1 MNLYFR
7 STSFAFA
14 VHASALVAMCAVPLA
29 VSERFTSSGQRNVIS
44 IQLSIAQ
51 PAAVESVA
59 MTIEPT
65 PPLPREDPIE
75 FQTDRPA
82 PLLHRPPVPPTPPEV
97 TPQTMPVVRRAVAS
111 RMLPPTATT
120 IPIQQQTGLSEKEPA
135 SFTANEPP
143 QYPSQAVRDRLQG
156 TVLLRLFVDST
167 GRVEDV
173 EVVESSGHATLDD
186 AAMEAVKRWTG
197 QPARRYG
204 RPVASEEVLPIRF
217 RL

>member
-1 MNLYFR
+1 
-7 STSFAFA
+7 
-14 VHASALVAMCAVPLA
+14 MCAVPLA

-97 TPQTMPVVRRAVAS
+97 TPQTIPVVRRAVAS

-135 SFTANEPP
+135 SFVANPPP

-173 EVVESSGHATLDD
+173 EVVESSGHAMLDD
-186 AAMEAVKRWTG
+186 AAMEAVKKWTG

>member
-7 STSFAFA
+7 STSFAFT

-75 FQTDRPA
+75 FQ
-82 PLLHRPPVPPTPPEV
+82 PVQHSTLSRRALAPPTPPEV
-97 TPQTMPVVRRAVAS
+97 TPQTMPVMRRAVAS
-111 RMLPPTATT
+111 RMRPPAATI

-143 QYPSQAVRDRLQG
+143 QYPIHAVRERMQG

-167 GRVEDV
+167 GRVEAV
-173 EVVESSGHATLDD
+173 ELIESSGHATLDD
-186 AAMEAVKRWTG
+186 AALEAVKKWTG

-204 RPVASEEVLPIRF
+204 RAIASEEVLPIRF